1 MAPLRPGDDLTLD
14 VDVTEARVSNSRPE
28 TGIVT
33 FKGVARNAAG
43 EALCE
48 MISPIIIGRR
58 EGRTT

>member
-1 MAPLRPGDDLTLD
+1 
-14 VDVTEARVSNSRPE
+14 VSNSRPE

-33 FKGVARNAAG
+33 FKGVVRNAAG